1 MRPIFTIHA
10 GEYLVASHI
19 ESKFKGLNVWVPSKD
34 TGVDLLVTDK
44 SNQKTVSL
52 QVKFSKD
59 FLIDNSTAFLRENL
73 EAWGWWTINSDKVK
87 KSVAD
92 LWVFTL
98 MSIHSKK
105 IQYVIIPPKKLYNLF
120 TKIHGHKKLWQIYL
134 MVTKDDSC
142 WEARG
147 LSKNEHISIAKGEFL
162 DPVRNFSEWV
172 DNWTDI
178 VDING

>member
-19 ESKFKGLNVWVPSKD
+19 ESTFKGLNVWVPSKD

-44 SNQKTVSL
+44 TNKKTVSL

-59 FLIDNSTAFLRENL
+59 FLIQNSTAYLRENL
-73 EAWGWWTINSDKVK
+73 AAWGWWSLNPEKME

-105 IQYVIIPPKKLYNLF
+105 IQYVILPPKTLHEFL
-120 TKIHGHKKLWQIYL
+120 TSIHGKMKVWQTYL
-134 MVTKDDSC
+134 MITKKGQC
-142 WEARG
+142 WETRG
-147 LSKNEHISIAKGEFL
+147 LSKDEQIQIAKH
-162 DPVRNFSEWV
+162 DYSNPDRNLSQYVNYWQG
-172 DNWTDI
+172 I
-178 VDING
+178 SSLA

>member
-19 ESKFKGLNVWVPSKD
+19 ETTFKGLNVWVPSKD

-44 SNQKTVSL
+44 ANKKTVSL

-59 FLIDNSTAFLRENL
+59 FLIDNSTSFLRENL
-73 EAWGWWTINSDKVK
+73 EAWGWWTLFPK
-87 KSVAD
+87 KMKESVAD

-105 IQYVIIPPKKLYNLF
+105 IQYVVISPKKLHEMF
-120 TKIHGHKKLWQIYL
+120 TSLHGKKDKWQIYL
-134 MVTKDDSC
+134 MVTKKGGC
-142 WEARG
+142 WETRG
-147 LSKNEHISIAKGEFL
+147 LSKDDQILIAKGEY
-162 DPVRNFSEWV
+162 SEPKRDLSQYV
-172 DNWTDI
+172 DNWEKVKSIT
-178 VDING
+178 